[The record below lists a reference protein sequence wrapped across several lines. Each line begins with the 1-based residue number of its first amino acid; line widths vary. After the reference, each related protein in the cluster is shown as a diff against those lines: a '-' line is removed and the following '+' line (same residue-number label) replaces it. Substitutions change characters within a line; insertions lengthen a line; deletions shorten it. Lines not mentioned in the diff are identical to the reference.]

1 MRRAAIICGAA
12 VLAAGCGS
20 ERPVAT
26 TTVTLEP
33 KAAPTGLRVAV
44 VGPLTISVPGAR
56 VERGTLETVGDAP
69 LVLVSAR
76 SASLARVV
84 SAAEAAPGS
93 HFAFVGGSAKAAKRP
108 NLVGIVL
115 RDEQAARLGGV
126 VAGFVAREQGGA
138 AARVAWVGPE
148 ERALSDAFA
157 RGVHE
162 SLPPATILYA
172 LSKRLPARCKEAAL
186 GAIARGAVVV
196 MAHGGACATAAADG
210 AHQQNHVALRLG
222 DFELPSVAA
231 AVVVRDAVLGVFH
244 GGEDLVF
251 GAGSGAI
258 GVRRLDPLVSPATA
272 AAARASAEQLGST
285 LRGTG

>member
-1 MRRAAIICGAA
+1 MRRAALISLTA

-20 ERPVAT
+20 ARPVAT
-26 TTVTLEP
+26 TTATPTP
-33 KAAPTGLRVAV
+33 KAAPAGLRVGV
-44 VGPLTISVPGAR
+44 VGPLAIDVRGAR
-56 VERGTLETVGDAP
+56 VERGPLDEVGDAP

-76 SASLARVV
+76 SASVEKVTA
-84 SAAEAAPGS
+84 AAEATPGS
-93 HFAFVGGSAKAAKRP
+93 HFAYVGGSAKAAKQP
-108 NLVGIVL
+108 NLVGLVL
-115 RDEQAARLGGV
+115 RDDQAAKLGGV
-126 VAGFVAREQGGA
+126 VAGFVAREQGGT

-157 RGVHE
+157 LGVHE

-172 LSKRLPARCKEAAL
+172 FSKRIPARCKEAAL

-196 MAHGGACATAAADG
+196 MAHGGACASAAADG
-210 AHQQNHVALRLG
+210 AHQQNHVALSLG

-231 AVVVRDAVLGVFH
+231 TVVVRDAVSGVFH

-251 GAGSGAI
+251 GAASGAI

-272 AAARASAEQLGST
+272 AAARASAEQLGSA

>member
-1 MRRAAIICGAA
+1 MRRAAIISVTA

-20 ERPVAT
+20 ARPVAT

-33 KAAPTGLRVAV
+33 KAAPAGLRVGV
-44 VGPLTISVPGAR
+44 VGPLRISVPGAR
-56 VERGTLETVGDAP
+56 VERGTLATVGDPP
-69 LVLVSAR
+69 LVLVSSR
-76 SASLARVV
+76 TASLAAVAA
-84 SAAEAAPGS
+84 AAEAMPGS
-93 HFAFVGGSAKAAKRP
+93 HFAFVGGSTKPAKHA
-108 NLVGIVL
+108 NLVGVVL
-115 RDEQAARLGGV
+115 RDEQAAELGGV

-148 ERALSDAFA
+148 ERALADAFA

-172 LSKRLPARCKEAAL
+172 YSKRIPARCKEAAL

-196 MAHGGACATAAADG
+196 MAHGGACAAAAADG
-210 AHQQNHVALRLG
+210 AHQQNHVALSLG

-231 AVVVRDAVLGVFH
+231 TVVVRDAVAGVFH

-272 AAARASAEQLGST
+272 AAARASAEQLMSA

>member
-1 MRRAAIICGAA
+1 MAAVLTAGCGAA
-12 VLAAGCGS
+12 
-20 ERPVAT
+20 RPVAT
-26 TTVTLEP
+26 TTVTLRP
-33 KAAPTGLRVAV
+33 KAAPTGLRVGV
-44 VGPLTISVPGAR
+44 VGPLRISVPGSR
-56 VERGTLETVGDAP
+56 LERGTLAAVGDAP
-69 LVLVSAR
+69 LVLVSAG
-76 SASLARVV
+76 SASLTGIVA
-84 SAAEAAPGS
+84 AAEAAPGS
-93 HFAFVGGSAKAAKRP
+93 HFAFVGGSAKAAKRS

-115 RDEQAARLGGV
+115 RDDQAAKLGGV

-162 SLPPATILYA
+162 LLPPATILYA

-196 MAHGGACATAAADG
+196 MAHGGACAAAAADG
-210 AHQQNHVALRLG
+210 AHQQNHVALSLG

-231 AVVVRDAVLGVFH
+231 TVVVRDAVHGVFH

-272 AAARASAEQLGST
+272 AAARASAEQLGSA